1 MPLGTHYGAI
11 LGLKAI
17 GGPEVVRAL
26 IVPNLGEYDRL
37 ILREA
42 IEDDAKR
49 KEAEMVIGA
58 VVEALESLD
67 DRGLGMANGLA
78 NGDAGLGQRLQERI
92 GELVG
97 GRILDLGKPA
107 LVKAIMDA

>member
-17 GGPEVVRAL
+17 GGAEVVRAL
-26 IVPNLGEYDRL
+26 IVPNLGDYDRL

-42 IEDDAKR
+42 FEDDAKR
-49 KEAEMVIGA
+49 REVEMLIGA
-58 VVEALESLD
+58 VVEALETLED
-67 DRGLGMANGLA
+67 KGPTMANGFA
-78 NGDAGLGQRLQERI
+78 NGNGELGERLQEKV

-97 GRILDLGKPA
+97 GRILNLGRPRLA
-107 LVKAIMDA
+107 KAIMEI